1 MLLVA
6 TTVQCRTSE
15 TAVVVN
21 SIEVTAG
28 GVRDRGG
35 QSQLTDK

>member
-21 SIEVTAG
+21 SIEV
-28 GVRDRGG
+28 RDRGG

>member
-6 TTVQCRTSE
+6 TTVQCKTSE

-21 SIEVTAG
+21 SIEVTG